1 MGTMSFATSLRNGTY
16 LPGATLSP
24 INSCHLPRSLKRTA
38 QLLARL
44 NRPGATLTA
53 SSRKKALANSEDPDE
68 TRHDAAT
75 KYRQV
80 VTKPNR
86 QGTRLHNLVRV
97 ATYYMMQQA
106 SRPSPDSLNVAI
118 FQISSFRKSQVF
130 VDVRAHSPSCRSRSF
145 LITLLHKNH
154 SQLLLNERFPVT
166 CKFIPIRTY
175 LSSPAPRS
183 ATEYPWPDVHADS
196 GQAVVSSTGC
206 EGVSDLP
213 ARTSLMNPMSKP
225 SASGDHGQRDLW
237 STHQSTHNNSALAL
251 NSTCDVSAVR

>member
-1 MGTMSFATSLRNGTY
+1 M
-16 LPGATLSP
+16 
-24 INSCHLPRSLKRTA
+24 
-38 QLLARL
+38 
-44 NRPGATLTA
+44 
-53 SSRKKALANSEDPDE
+53 
-68 TRHDAAT
+68 
-75 KYRQV
+75 
-80 VTKPNR
+80 
-86 QGTRLHNLVRV
+86 
-97 ATYYMMQQA
+97 
-106 SRPSPDSLNVAI
+106 
-118 FQISSFRKSQVF
+118 
-130 VDVRAHSPSCRSRSF
+130 
-145 LITLLHKNH
+145 
-154 SQLLLNERFPVT
+154 T

-251 NSTCDVSAVR
+251 NSTCDVSGKVSTHNIDSAFNRLANTLHEGFNLPKPELLTFSGRFIDYCKFIKNFETNLECKVYDDRLRLSYLTKYCVG